1 MSELFEATS
10 ENDARLALRAKGL
23 LAHANRAGLITAP
36 DTHVAARL
44 GAITGEERPEVL
56 LAVALLSRAAR
67 AGSTCLDVRQVADLT
82 PDLQWP
88 QGSNWPE
95 PQAWAQA
102 CESGPLIDAGVLR
115 QEFGLLYL
123 DRYWREE
130 RQVCADLQTRL
141 SQPPPQVDEARLHS
155 ALERLFPGEGFAEQR
170 AASELAAR
178 SWTTVLTGGPGSGK
192 TTTVARLLAL
202 LADQTGDAP
211 LRIALSAPTG
221 KAAARLQEAVL
232 EAAGQ
237 LAGDDAARLV
247 QLHASTLHR
256 LLGWRP
262 GHRTRFAHDRSN
274 PLPHDIVV
282 VDETSMLS
290 LTMTAR
296 LLEALRPEARL
307 VLVGDADQLAS
318 VDAGAVL
325 ADLVA
330 GLSDRPDSPVATLRG
345 SHRFD
350 AGIRALAD
358 AVREGDAD
366 ALLVALREGGN
377 GAELIEDEDPVPRL
391 RPRLT
396 RHACRIREA
405 ARAGRG
411 EEALDLLGQHRLL
424 CAHRRGP
431 FGVQAWNRH
440 VERWITE
447 ETGDRLFEPMYLGR
461 PLLVTANDYGLKL
474 FNGDTGVV
482 VRGQDATPVA
492 WMTGASGAT
501 RLGASRLGDVETM
514 HAMTVHKAQGSEAAD
529 VIVLL
534 PSDDSALLTRELL
547 YTAITRARRR
557 VSVVGSEAILRESL
571 RRRALRATGL
581 AQRLAGRAGSALE

>member
-10 ENDARLALRAKGL
+10 ENDARLALRAQGL
-23 LAHANRAGLITAP
+23 LAHANQAGLVTAP
-36 DTHVAARL
+36 DVHVADRL
-44 GAITGEERPEVL
+44 GVLTGEDRPEVL

-67 AGSTCLDVRQVADLT
+67 AGSTCLDVRSVAELT
-82 PDLQWP
+82 PEVA
-88 QGSNWPE
+88 WPE
-95 PQAWAQA
+95 GAGWPDPQAWSQA
-102 CESGPLIDAGVLR
+102 CQSGPLIEAGVLR
-115 QEFGLLYL
+115 HEFGLLYL
-123 DRYWREE
+123 DRYWQEE
-130 RQVCADLQTRL
+130 RQVCADLQLRL
-141 SQPPPQVDEARLHS
+141 SQPPPQVDEDRLAS
-155 ALERLFPGEGFAEQR
+155 ALERLFPGQSFAEQR
-170 AASELAAR
+170 QASQRAAR

-202 LADQTGDAP
+202 LADQADGAP

-232 EAAGQ
+232 NAAGH
-237 LAGDDAARLV
+237 LTGPDAARLE
-247 QLHASTLHR
+247 QLQASTLHR

-296 LLEALRPEARL
+296 LLEALRPQARL
-307 VLVGDADQLAS
+307 ILVGDADQLAS

-330 GLSDRPDSPVATLRG
+330 GLSGRADSPVVTLRG

-350 AGIRALAD
+350 AGIRTLAD
-358 AVREGDAD
+358 AIRDGDAD
-366 ALLVALREGGN
+366 ALLAALRSSGPER
-377 GAELIEDEDPVPRL
+377 ELIEDEDPLPRL
-391 RPRLT
+391 RARLV
-396 RHACRIREA
+396 RHACAIRDA
-405 ARAGRG
+405 ARDGRG
-411 EEALDLLGQHRLL
+411 EEALELVGRHRLL

-440 VERWITE
+440 IERWVTE

-461 PLLVTANDYGLKL
+461 PLLVTANDYGLEL

-482 VRGQDATPVA
+482 VRGEDGSPVA
-492 WMTGASGAT
+492 WMSGASGSA

-514 HAMTVHKAQGSEAAD
+514 HAMTVHKAQGSEAQD
-529 VIVLL
+529 VTVLL
-534 PSDDSALLTRELL
+534 PTDDSALLTRELL
-547 YTAITRARRR
+547 YTAITRAQRR
-557 VSVVGSEAILRESL
+557 VCVVGSEAVLRESL
-571 RRRALRATGL
+571 TRRARRATGL
-581 AQRLAGRAGSALE
+581 AERLATGDDSAAQ